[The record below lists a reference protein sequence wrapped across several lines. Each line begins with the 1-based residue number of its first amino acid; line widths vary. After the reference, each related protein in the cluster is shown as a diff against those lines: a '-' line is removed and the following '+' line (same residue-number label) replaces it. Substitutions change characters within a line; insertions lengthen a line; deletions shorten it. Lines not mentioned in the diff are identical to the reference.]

1 MCLKQIVL
9 PASCSLVT
17 RRVSDDCS
25 STIARQS
32 VSRLLESGS
41 PADDKRIGCRVT
53 SEARATTKQ
62 TPVLKSSRTRGQR
75 MRSHAHASVASS
87 CTCDRVASRATIA
100 AAAVQQRQRQEG
112 GSERRDNCIPRL
124 ERRRLASH
132 ARHEAG
138 KRVWE
143 QTRVSPVVVVL
154 RVASR
159 TPRLREMTKLFA
171 RKVSYAR
178 KADAKGEEGSGKCFP
193 RKSVKEP
200 SLFMF
205 QESAFAGG
213 NTHQGRMLV

>member
-25 STIARQS
+25 STIASQS

-75 MRSHAHASVASS
+75 MRSHASVASS
-87 CTCDRVASRATIA
+87 CTCDRVARRATTA
-100 AAAVQQRQRQEG
+100 AVAAVQQRQRQEG

-159 TPRLREMTKLFA
+159 ISRLQLWTDRRAIALAREWEREA
-171 RKVSYAR
+171 EWGDHCGDHRVRRVS
-178 KADAKGEEGSGKCFP
+178 E
-193 RKSVKEP
+193 KSDCV
-200 SLFMF
+200 
-205 QESAFAGG
+205 
-213 NTHQGRMLV
+213 